1 MKGTARIIS
10 MTAGAGRI
18 AGSGI
23 RTEAAAVGVARG
35 EAIDALRRTEGDG
48 SRSREAGL
56 FHWLKVMPEQVQEF
70 VWLNPEGIDYDIET
84 STNLKWKII

>member
-18 AGSGI
+18 AGSRI
-23 RTEAAAVGVARG
+23 RTEAAAVGVVRG
-35 EAIDALRRTEGDG
+35 NGADALRRTEGDG
-48 SRSREAGL
+48 GRSREAGV
-56 FHWLKVMPEQVQEF
+56 FHWLRVMPEAPQNF

>member
-18 AGSGI
+18 AGSRI
-23 RTEAAAVGVARG
+23 RTEAAAVGVVRG
-35 EAIDALRRTEGDG
+35 DGTDTLRRTEGNG
-48 SRSREAGL
+48 GRSREAGV
-56 FHWLKVMPEQVQEF
+56 FHWLRVMPEAPQNF

>member
-18 AGSGI
+18 ADSRI
-23 RTEAAAVGVARG
+23 KTEAAAVGVVRG
-35 EAIDALRRTEGDG
+35 EAGDALQRTEGSG
-48 SRSREAGL
+48 GRSREAGV
-56 FHWLKVMPEQVQEF
+56 FHWMKVMPEAPQNF
-70 VWLNPEGIDYDIET
+70 VWLHPDGIDYNIET

>member
-18 AGSGI
+18 AGSRI
-23 RTEAAAVGVARG
+23 RTEAAAVGVVHG
-35 EAIDALRRTEGDG
+35 EAIDALRGIAG
-48 SRSREAGL
+48 NGGRSREAGV
-56 FHWLKVMPEQVQEF
+56 FHWLKVIPEAPQNF
-70 VWLNPEGIDYDIET
+70 VWLHPEGIDYDIET

>member
-18 AGSGI
+18 AGSRI
-23 RTEAAAVGVARG
+23 RTEAAAVGVVHG
-35 EAIDALRRTEGDG
+35 EAVDALRKTEGSG
-48 SRSREAGL
+48 GRSREAGV

-70 VWLNPEGIDYDIET
+70 VWLHPDGVDYNIET

>member
-18 AGSGI
+18 AGSRI
-23 RTEAAAVGVARG
+23 RTEAAAVGVVRG
-35 EAIDALRRTEGDG
+35 EAIDALRKTEGNG
-48 SRSREAGL
+48 GRSREAGVL
-56 FHWLKVMPEQVQEF
+56 HWMKVMPEQVQEF
-70 VWLNPEGIDYDIET
+70 VWLRPDGVDYNIET

>member
-18 AGSGI
+18 VGSRI
-23 RTEAAAVGVARG
+23 RTEAAAVGVVHG
-35 EAIDALRRTEGDG
+35 EAIDALRRTEGSG
-48 SRSREAGL
+48 GRSRETGVL
-56 FHWLKVMPEQVQEF
+56 HWLKVMPEAPQNF
-70 VWLNPEGIDYDIET
+70 VWLHPDGVDYNIET

>member
-18 AGSGI
+18 AGSRI
-23 RTEAAAVGVARG
+23 RTEAAVVGVARG
-35 EAIDALRRTEGDG
+35 EANDALRRIEGDG
-48 SRSREAGL
+48 GRSREAGVL
-56 FHWLKVMPEQVQEF
+56 HWLKVMPEAPQNF
-70 VWLNPEGIDYDIET
+70 VWLHPDGVDYNIET

>member
-18 AGSGI
+18 AGSRI
-23 RTEAAAVGVARG
+23 KTEAAAVGVVRG
-35 EAIDALRRTEGDG
+35 EADDALRKTEGSG
-48 SRSREAGL
+48 GRSREAGV

-70 VWLNPEGIDYDIET
+70 VWLHPDGVDYDIET

>member
-18 AGSGI
+18 AGSRIG
-23 RTEAAAVGVARG
+23 TEATAVGVVRG
-35 EAIDALRRTEGDG
+35 NGTDALRRTEGSG
-48 SRSREAGL
+48 GRSREAGVL
-56 FHWLKVMPEQVQEF
+56 HWLKVTPEQVQEF
-70 VWLNPEGIDYDIET
+70 VWLRPDGIDYNIET

>member
-18 AGSGI
+18 AGSRI
-23 RTEAAAVGVARG
+23 RTEATAVGVVHG
-35 EAIDALRRTEGDG
+35 EAIDALRRTEGNG
-48 SRSREAGL
+48 GRSREAGV
-56 FHWLKVMPEQVQEF
+56 FHWLKVMPEAPQNF
-70 VWLNPEGIDYDIET
+70 MWLHPDGVDYNIET

>member
-1 MKGTARIIS
+1 MKGTAQIIS

-18 AGSGI
+18 AGSRI
-23 RTEAAAVGVARG
+23 NTEAAAVGVVRG
-35 EAIDALRRTEGDG
+35 EAIDALRKTEGSG
-48 SRSREAGL
+48 GRSREAGV

-70 VWLNPEGIDYDIET
+70 VWLRPDGVDYNIET

>member
-18 AGSGI
+18 AGSRI
-23 RTEAAAVGVARG
+23 RTEATAVGVVRG
-35 EAIDALRRTEGDG
+35 EAGDAIRRIEGNG
-48 SRSREAGL
+48 GRSREAGV
-56 FHWLKVMPEQVQEF
+56 FHWLKVMPEAPQNF
-70 VWLNPEGIDYDIET
+70 VWLHPDGVDYDIET

>member
-18 AGSGI
+18 AGSRI
-23 RTEAAAVGVARG
+23 RTEATAVGVVRG
-35 EAIDALRRTEGDG
+35 EAGDAIRRIEGNG
-48 SRSREAGL
+48 GRSREAGVL
-56 FHWLKVMPEQVQEF
+56 HWLKVMPEAPQNF
-70 VWLNPEGIDYDIET
+70 VWLHPDGIDYNIET